1 MSQISVVI
9 AARERASRTACVRI
23 LQPEKN
29 IGVVAEA
36 SSSLEAVIAVAT
48 LIPRILLLDVGL
60 SRRNGVALIPVL
72 RQRSPRSK
80 VILLVQRSSEAQI
93 LAALSRGAQG
103 YLEMRVLPA
112 FLAKAVRAVDAGEA
126 WVPRKMVAKV
136 VDRLARLTSQE
147 ATRRR
152 AVKVRSIRSSKST
165 RLRIVK
171 TA

>member
-9 AARERASRTACVRI
+9 AAHERASRDACARI

-29 IGVVAEA
+29 IRVVAEA
-36 SSSLEAVIAVAT
+36 SSSLEAVIAVAN
-48 LIPRILLLDVGL
+48 LMPRILLLDLSL
-60 SRRNGVALIPVL
+60 SRRNGVALITVL
-72 RQRSPRSK
+72 RERSLRSK

-93 LAALSRGAQG
+93 LEALSRGAQG
-103 YLEMRVLPA
+103 YLETRMLPT

-136 VDRLARLTSQE
+136 VDRLARFTSRE
-147 ATRRR
+147 ETRRR
-152 AVKVRSIRSSKST
+152 AVKARSIRSSKSP